1 MRISTPSLLRSSVS
15 RSRVSAF
22 VSQGLVLFLLGFL
35 GYLGV
40 QARWWIQYLHE
51 NVEIQVFLQQE
62 TDSLQVRSLLQKIQK
77 FPEVKEVTFV
87 SREQAARDLSQDL
100 GEDFVDFLGENPLL
114 SSIKVH
120 LHYRFGEKPAFEA
133 LKGRLRNLEGVGDVV
148 YPVRLLA
155 SLQRNFGTLVGV
167 LLALSIALFGV
178 TWLLIDQSVRLVLF
192 ADRHLIRSMQLVGA
206 DDGFIRKPYLKRAM
220 RWSLIAWLSACL
232 LLIVT
237 VFWVLEW
244 APELHYQGSEP
255 QVLGLALVLLMFSV
269 LTGWLS
275 HYVALTKYLRLESDH
290 LH

>member
-1 MRISTPSLLRSSVS
+1 
-15 RSRVSAF
+15 
-22 VSQGLVLFLLGFL
+22 LGFL

-51 NVEIQVFLQQE
+51 NVEIQVFLPQE

-148 YPVRLLA
+148 YPVHLLA

-167 LLALSIALFGV
+167 LLALSMVLFGV

-220 RWSLIAWLSACL
+220 RWSLIAWFSACL

-255 QVLGLALVLLMFSV
+255 EVLGLALVLLMFSV

>member
-1 MRISTPSLLRSSVS
+1 MRSSVS
-15 RSRVSAF
+15 RARFSAF

-51 NVEIQVFLQQE
+51 NVEIQVFLQTD
-62 TDSLQVRSLLQKIQK
+62 TDSLQVRSLLQTIRKL
-77 FPEVKEVTFV
+77 PEVKEVTFV
-87 SREQAARDLSQDL
+87 SREQAAKELSQDL
-100 GEDFVDFLGENPLL
+100 GEDFVDFLGENPLQ

-120 LHYRFGEKPAFEA
+120 LHYRFGQKPAFSA
-133 LKGRLRNLEGVGDVV
+133 LKTQWKKLEGVTDVV
-148 YPVRLLA
+148 YPVRLLS

-167 LLALSIALFGV
+167 LLALSVALFGI

-206 DDGFIRKPYLKRAM
+206 DDGFIRRPYLRRAM
-220 RWSLIAWLSACL
+220 RWSLIAWFSACL
-232 LLIVT
+232 LLLIT
-237 VFWVLEW
+237 VYWILQW
-244 APELHYQGSEP
+244 APDLHYPGSEP
-255 QVLGLALVLLMFSV
+255 QVGGLAGILLLFSV